1 MFLVMMSR
9 TFEFRISTA
18 GRKELAELA
27 SRRRGNQEPALVR
40 ECATSRPKK
49 DAQSGS
55 AGKTS
60 SDAVLRLGH
69 NKEPRRSGARAYSG
83 PFRGCRGAKT
93 VPLALYAIVR
103 IGGTVMGIT
112 ICAICDRRGAQPS
125 GHFTARMSACA
136 AFQYFPRHH
145 QLSIARV

>member
-93 VPLALYAIVR
+93 VPLALSHACHR
-103 IGGTVMGIT
+103 
-112 ICAICDRRGAQPS
+112 AHRRDCDGHHNLCDLRPARGAAERALY
-125 GHFTARMSACA
+125 G
-136 AFQYFPRHH
+136 
-145 QLSIARV
+145 